1 VIESPS
7 LHPSPHC
14 LPAGRQRE
22 RGGVREIDGN
32 RMKLVTA
39 KKVLTVTIL
48 LSLLLL
54 LVILISITL
63 GSVRVPPLRSI
74 RILFQG
80 ILGLKGG
87 RSEMERTIILSL
99 RLPRAILAGL
109 VGAGL
114 SVSGATFQAL
124 LRNPLADPYILG
136 VSSGAAVG
144 AIIAILLGLG
154 IFSFGLPL
162 ASFLGAL
169 LTILVVFYFGRQD
182 GKIHPNTL
190 LLAGVIIGSFLS
202 ALIMFFL
209 SVSRKEELHTI
220 IFWLMGDF
228 SFSNGRAILIVLPYI
243 LLGVFLLYFRSRP
256 LNLILS
262 GEENAVQLGVDIERM
277 KLVSYLL
284 ASLITAASVSVCGLI
299 GFVGLIIPHSVR
311 LIFGPDHR
319 LLIPA
324 SALIGASFLIAS
336 DTFARTL
343 LAPTELPVGVIT
355 AAFGGPFFIYLL
367 RTRKVIKTL

>member
-1 VIESPS
+1 
-7 LHPSPHC
+7 
-14 LPAGRQRE
+14 
-22 RGGVREIDGN
+22 
-32 RMKLVTA
+32 MKIVTL
-39 KKVLTVTIL
+39 KKVLIVSTL
-48 LSLLLL
+48 LSLLL
-54 LVILISITL
+54 ISIILLSVTM
-63 GSVRVPPLRSI
+63 GSVKVPALRSI
-74 RILFQG
+74 RILFQS
-80 ILGLKGG
+80 ILGLKATGN
-87 RSEMERTIILSL
+87 ETERVIILSL
-99 RLPRAILAGL
+99 RFPRAILAGL

-114 SVSGATFQAL
+114 SVSGATLQAL

-144 AIIAILLGLG
+144 AIVAILMGLSTH
-154 IFSFGLPL
+154 SFGLPL
-162 ASFLGAL
+162 ASFVGAI
-169 LTILVVFYFGRQD
+169 LTVIVVFYFGRQD

-202 ALIMFFL
+202 ALIMFFI
-209 SVSRKEELHTI
+209 SVSQKEELHTI

-228 SFSNGRAILIVLPYI
+228 SFSNVRAILIILPYI
-243 LLGVFLLYFRSRP
+243 LLGILVLFLRSRQ

-262 GEENAVQLGVDIERM
+262 GEENAVQLGVDVERL
-277 KLVSYLL
+277 KVLSYLF

-311 LIFGPDHR
+311 LVFGPDHR
-319 LLIPA
+319 LLIPS
-324 SALIGASFLIAS
+324 SALVGASFLIAS

-367 RTRKVIKTL
+367 RTRKVVRTL

>member
-1 VIESPS
+1 MNI
-7 LHPSPHC
+7 LT
-14 LPAGRQRE
+14 R
-22 RGGVREIDGN
+22 
-32 RMKLVTA
+32 
-39 KKVLTVTIL
+39 KKVITLSIL
-48 LSLLLL
+48 LSILLG
-54 LVILISITL
+54 LVILFSIMV
-63 GSVRVPPLRSI
+63 GSVKVKPLRSI
-74 RILFQG
+74 TILLQS
-80 ILGLKGG
+80 ILGLKGAG
-87 RSEMERTIILSL
+87 TETERVIILSL
-99 RLPRAILAGL
+99 RLPRALLAGL

-114 SVSGATFQAL
+114 SVSGAIFQAL

-144 AIIAILLGLG
+144 AIIAILMGLSTLS
-154 IFSFGLPL
+154 IGLPL
-162 ASFLGAL
+162 ASFIGAF
-169 LTILVVFYFGRQD
+169 LTILIVFNFGRQD

-202 ALIMFFL
+202 ALIMFFI
-209 SVSRKEELHTI
+209 SISQKEELHTI

-228 SFSNGRAILIVLPYI
+228 SFSNPQAVYMIFPYI
-243 LLGVFLLYFRSRP
+243 FFGFIFLYLRAGQ

-262 GEENAVQLGVDIERM
+262 GEESALQMGVDVERL
-277 KLVSYLL
+277 KLISYLL

-299 GFVGLIIPHSVR
+299 GFVGLIVPHSVR

-319 LLIPA
+319 LLLPSA
-324 SALIGASFLIAS
+324 ALIGASFLIAS

-367 RTRKVIKTL
+367 RTRKVVKTL

>member
-1 VIESPS
+1 MKIITPKRVIVIS
-7 LHPSPHC
+7 
-14 LPAGRQRE
+14 
-22 RGGVREIDGN
+22 
-32 RMKLVTA
+32 
-39 KKVLTVTIL
+39 IL
-48 LSLLLL
+48 LGLLLI
-54 LVILISITL
+54 LVILVSITI
-63 GSVRVPPLRSI
+63 GSVKVPPMRSI
-74 RILFQG
+74 RILFQS
-80 ILGLKGG
+80 ILGLKGAG
-87 RSEMERTIILSL
+87 SETERTIILSL
-99 RLPRAILAGL
+99 RLPRAILAGF

-114 SVSGATFQAL
+114 SVAGATFQAL

-144 AIIAILLGLG
+144 AIIIAILLGL
-154 IFSFGLPL
+154 STSSLGLPL

-169 LTILVVFYFGRQD
+169 LTILIVFYFGRQD

-202 ALIMFFL
+202 ALIMFFI
-209 SVSRKEELHTI
+209 SVSQKEELHTI

-228 SFSNGRAILIVLPYI
+228 SFSSARAILVILPYV
-243 LLGVFLLYFRSRP
+243 LLGIFLLYLRSRH

-262 GEENAVQLGVDIERM
+262 GEENAIQLGVAVERL
-277 KLVSYLL
+277 KLISYLC

-319 LLIPA
+319 LLIPS
-324 SALIGASFLIAS
+324 SALVGASFLIAS
-336 DTFARTL
+336 DTFARTI

>member
-1 VIESPS
+1 
-7 LHPSPHC
+7 
-14 LPAGRQRE
+14 
-22 RGGVREIDGN
+22 
-32 RMKLVTA
+32 MKIITL
-39 KKVLTVTIL
+39 KKVILISTL
-48 LSLLLL
+48 LSLLLCFIIL
-54 LVILISITL
+54 LSITV
-63 GSVRVPPLRSI
+63 GSVRVSFPRSI
-74 RILFQG
+74 QILFQS
-80 ILGLKGG
+80 ILNLEGG
-87 RSEMERTIILSL
+87 GTETERAIILSI
-99 RLPRAILAGL
+99 RFPRAILAGL

-114 SVSGATFQAL
+114 SVSGAILQAL

-144 AIIAILLGLG
+144 AIIAILMGLSTL
-154 IFSFGLPL
+154 SFGLPL
-162 ASFLGAL
+162 ASFVGAL
-169 LTILVVFYFGRQD
+169 LTVMMVFYFGRQN

-202 ALIMFFL
+202 ALIMFFI
-209 SVSRKEELHTI
+209 SVSQKEELHTI

-228 SFSNGRAILIVLPYI
+228 SFSNDQAILVIFPYI
-243 LLGVFLLYFRSRP
+243 LFGILLLYLHARQ

-262 GEENAVQLGVDIERM
+262 GEENAVQLGVDVER
-277 KLVSYLL
+277 LRLISYLS

-319 LLIPA
+319 LLIPS
-324 SALIGASFLIAS
+324 SALVGASFLIAS

-343 LAPTELPVGVIT
+343 LAPIELPVGVIT

>member
-1 VIESPS
+1 
-7 LHPSPHC
+7 
-14 LPAGRQRE
+14 
-22 RGGVREIDGN
+22 
-32 RMKLVTA
+32 MKMITP
-39 KKVLTVTIL
+39 KKVLTLSIL
-48 LSLLLL
+48 LSLLLI
-54 LVILISITL
+54 LVIFVSITV
-63 GSVRVPPLRSI
+63 GSVKVPPFRSI
-74 RILFQG
+74 RILFQS
-80 ILGLKGG
+80 ILGMKGSG
-87 RSEMERTIILSL
+87 SDTERTIILSL

-154 IFSFGLPL
+154 TFSFGLPL

-169 LTILVVFYFGRQD
+169 LTILLVFYFGRQD

-190 LLAGVIIGSFLS
+190 LLAGVITGSFLS
-202 ALIMFFL
+202 ALIMFFI
-209 SVSRKEELHTI
+209 SVSRREELHTI

-228 SFSNGRAILIVLPYI
+228 SFSTPRAILIIFPYI
-243 LLGVFLLYFRSRP
+243 LLGVFLLYLRSRH

-262 GEENAVQLGVDIERM
+262 GEENAVQLGVDVE
-277 KLVSYLL
+277 KLKLLSYLL
-284 ASLITAASVSVCGLI
+284 ASLITAASVSACGLI

-319 LLIPA
+319 LLIP
-324 SALIGASFLIAS
+324 SAALLGASFLIAS
-336 DTFARTL
+336 DTLARTL
-343 LAPTELPVGVIT
+343 LAPVELPVGVIT
-355 AAFGGPFFIYLL
+355 AALGGPFFIYLL
-367 RTRKVIKTL
+367 RTRKVIRTL

>member
-1 VIESPS
+1 
-7 LHPSPHC
+7 
-14 LPAGRQRE
+14 
-22 RGGVREIDGN
+22 
-32 RMKLVTA
+32 MKTVTL
-39 KKVLTVTIL
+39 KKVLAISIPL
-48 LSLLLL
+48 GLLLI
-54 LVILISITL
+54 LVILISVTM
-63 GSVRVPPLRSI
+63 GSVKIPPLRSI
-74 RILFQG
+74 RILFQSV
-80 ILGLKGG
+80 LGLTGAG
-87 RSEMERTIILSL
+87 NETERTIILSL
-99 RLPRAILAGL
+99 RLPRAILAGF

-114 SVSGATFQAL
+114 SVSGVTFQAL

-144 AIIAILLGLG
+144 AILAILLGLG
-154 IFSFGLPL
+154 TFSFGLPL

-190 LLAGVIIGSFLS
+190 LLAGVITGSFLS
-202 ALIMFFL
+202 ALIMFFI
-209 SVSRKEELHTI
+209 SVSQREELHTI

-228 SFSNGRAILIVLPYI
+228 SFSNARAILIIFPYI
-243 LLGVFLLYFRSRP
+243 LLGVFFLYFRSRH

-262 GEENAVQLGVDIERM
+262 GEENAVQLGVDVE
-277 KLVSYLL
+277 KLKLISYLS

-319 LLIPA
+319 LLIP
-324 SALIGASFLIAS
+324 SAALLGASFLIAS

-343 LAPTELPVGVIT
+343 LAPVELPVGVIT

-367 RTRKVIKTL
+367 RTRKAIKTL

>member
-1 VIESPS
+1 
-7 LHPSPHC
+7 
-14 LPAGRQRE
+14 
-22 RGGVREIDGN
+22 
-32 RMKLVTA
+32 MKIITR
-39 KKVLTVTIL
+39 KRVLT
-48 LSLLLL
+48 LSLLLIL
-54 LVILISITL
+54 LLILVIIISITM
-63 GSVRVPPLRSI
+63 GSAKVPPLRSI
-74 RILFQG
+74 RILFESL
-80 ILGLKGG
+80 LGLKGAG
-87 RSEMERTIILSL
+87 NETERTIILSL
-99 RLPRAILAGL
+99 RLPRAILAGM

-144 AIIAILLGLG
+144 AILAILLGLG
-154 IFSFGLPL
+154 THSLGLPL

-169 LTILVVFYFGRQD
+169 LTVLVVFYFGRQ
-182 GKIHPNTL
+182 GRKIHPHTL

-202 ALIMFFL
+202 ALIMFFI
-209 SVSRKEELHTI
+209 SVSQKEELHTI

-228 SFSNGRAILIVLPYI
+228 SFSNARAIFIIFPYI
-243 LLGVFLLYFRSRP
+243 FLGIFLLYFRSRQF
-256 LNLILS
+256 NLILS
-262 GEENAVQLGVDIERM
+262 GEENAVQLGVDVERL
-277 KLVSYLL
+277 KLISYLS
-284 ASLITAASVSVCGLI
+284 ASLLTAASVSVCGLI

-324 SALIGASFLIAS
+324 SAFIGASFLIAS
-336 DTFARTL
+336 DTVARTL

>member
-1 VIESPS
+1 
-7 LHPSPHC
+7 
-14 LPAGRQRE
+14 
-22 RGGVREIDGN
+22 
-32 RMKLVTA
+32 MKLITSR
-39 KKVLTVTIL
+39 KVITTSIL
-48 LSLLLL
+48 LSLLLI
-54 LVILISITL
+54 LVILISVTM
-63 GSVRVPPLRSI
+63 GSVKVPPLRSI
-74 RILFQG
+74 RILFQS

-87 RSEMERTIILSL
+87 GNETERTIILSL

-144 AIIAILLGLG
+144 AILAILLGLG
-154 IFSFGLPL
+154 TFSFGLPL

-169 LTILVVFYFGRQD
+169 LTVLIVFYFGRQD

-190 LLAGVIIGSFLS
+190 LLAGVITGSFLS
-202 ALIMFFL
+202 ALIMFFI
-209 SVSRKEELHTI
+209 SVSQKEELHTI

-228 SFSNGRAILIVLPYI
+228 SFSNARAILIIFPYI
-243 LLGVFLLYFRSRP
+243 VLGFFLLYLRSRH

-262 GEENAVQLGVDIERM
+262 GEENAVQLGVDVEKL
-277 KLVSYLL
+277 KLVSYIS

-299 GFVGLIIPHSVR
+299 GFVGLIIPHAVR

-324 SALIGASFLIAS
+324 SALVGASFLIAS
-336 DTFARTL
+336 DTVARTL

-355 AAFGGPFFIYLL
+355 AVFGGPFFIYLL
-367 RTRKVIKTL
+367 KTRKVIKTL